1 MSLPFPVEKRIL
13 LPHTALDRDD
23 RPVLFSRDGVEG
35 RETMTTLAFHDAG
48 RDAEQARRYQRARR
62 RFRLAGW
69 LAGTGLLLLLLA
81 TGWSEGLRELSFAV
95 SGRAPLALAVYV
107 LLFGALFE
115 VLRLPLEFSSDYR
128 LEHRYGLSRMTLGA
142 WVKDRLKGLALA
154 AALSLAAAELLYG
167 ALERFPKTWW
177 IWTAAAGIVFMA
189 ALAKLAPVI
198 LFPLFFRFEPLR
210 DEGLERRL
218 LALAARAGT
227 PAVSVRVWKLGEK
240 SRKGNA
246 ALVGWGKTRRILLSD
261 TLLGEHSPEE
271 IETILAHELAHHVHG
286 DIGKGMAIE
295 AGFIV
300 LTVYLVSR
308 ALVWATPRFGFAGPA
323 DFANLPLVLLVAGL
337 AGLALRP
344 ALNAY
349 SRRREWRADEFAL
362 RMTRDPAAFIGA
374 MRKLAGQNLAEVA
387 PHPVIEFLFS
397 SHPAIGKRIAFAER
411 IEL

>member
-1 MSLPFPVEKRIL
+1 MS
-13 LPHTALDRDD
+13 
-23 RPVLFSRDGVEG
+23 
-35 RETMTTLAFHDAG
+35 TLAM
-48 RDAEQARRYQRARR
+48 RDAARDTEQARRYQRARR
-62 RFRLAGW
+62 RFGLAGW
-69 LAGTGLLLLLLA
+69 LAGTGLLVLLVA
-81 TGWSEGLRELSFAV
+81 TGWTEGLRELSFAV
-95 SGRAPLALAVYV
+95 TRRAPLALAVYV
-107 LLFGALFE
+107 LVLGALFE
-115 VLRLPLEFSSDYR
+115 IVHFPLEFSSGYR
-128 LEHRYGLSRMTLGA
+128 LEHRYGLSRMTLGG
-142 WVKDRLKGLALA
+142 WLKDRLKGLALA

-167 ALERFPKTWW
+167 ALARFPETWW
-177 IWTAAAGIVFMA
+177 IWTAAAAIAFVVM
-189 ALAKLAPVI
+189 LAKLAPVV

-210 DEGLERRL
+210 DEELARRL
-218 LALAARAGT
+218 LALAERAGA
-227 PAVSVRVWKLGEK
+227 PAVSVQVWKLGEK

-261 TLLGEHSPEE
+261 TLLAGHSPEE

-300 LTVYLVSR
+300 LTLYLVSR
-308 ALVWATPRFGFAGPA
+308 ALVWATPRLGFTGLA
-323 DFANLPLVLLVAGL
+323 DFANLPLVLLVTGL

-344 ALNAY
+344 AVNAY

-362 RMTRDPAAFIGA
+362 RITRDPAAFIGA

-411 IEL
+411 SER